1 MPKWC
6 PACSPCTSAS
16 PQFSRKD
23 KTYVH
28 PPCSCRWCIK
38 IVKDAGKG
46 LRNCPIM
53 LNAGRGAAEP
63 GVELPPPHKT
73 SSQRANI
80 FVFRLLFAPYG
91 DGSAGVMTTPGSAPL
106 RSPRPALSIIGQL
119 RSPFSHFDTPSIIWL
134 CNLLVFSVLYAIVD
148 METRHATPLR
158 RRLNEKCVYIFC
170 LYV

>member
-1 MPKWC
+1 MAAMP
-6 PACSPCTSAS
+6 
-16 PQFSRKD
+16 RG
-23 KTYVH
+23 
-28 PPCSCRWCIK
+28 CIK

-46 LRNCPIM
+46 LRSCPIM

-119 RSPFSHFDTPSIIWL
+119 RSPFSHFDTPSTTTGL
-134 CNLLVFSVLYAIVD
+134 S
-148 METRHATPLR
+148 
-158 RRLNEKCVYIFC
+158 
-170 LYV
+170 

>member
-1 MPKWC
+1 MLKLLFQC
-6 PACSPCTSAS
+6 G
-16 PQFSRKD
+16 SRG
-23 KTYVH
+23 
-28 PPCSCRWCIK
+28 CIK

-46 LRNCPIM
+46 QRSCPIM

-119 RSPFSHFDTPSIIWL
+119 RSPFSHFDTPSTIWPSKLFDIKRFIHHNYQDAII
-134 CNLLVFSVLYAIVD
+134 CRLYKAPPGD
-148 METRHATPLR
+148 TFR
-158 RRLNEKCVYIFC
+158 
-170 LYV
+170 